1 MARHLNDHSQLRPV
15 AELFM
20 EGWHPG
26 TGQVNGN
33 ASHSWGKSNEQ
44 GRDLDACWNPSGD
57 TRPITL
63 QEMSA
68 EEREVGPRNAASTG
82 ARC

>member
-1 MARHLNDHSQLRPV
+1 MARNLGEAGQRRPV
-15 AELFM
+15 ADLFM

-33 ASHSWGKSNEQ
+33 TSHNWGKSIEQ
-44 GRDLDACWNPSGD
+44 ARDLDACWNTSGD

-68 EEREVGPRNAASTG
+68 EEREVGSTKPAG
-82 ARC
+82 PTAGG